1 MPGGLVAAQLDEQ
14 PLIIE
19 HDTREDGSQPLLP
32 SDGTS
37 TTVAKTE
44 RTPLPWKPLIVL
56 TALNAV
62 CPLAFE
68 LIYPFVNS

>member
-1 MPGGLVAAQLDEQ
+1 MPGGPVAAQLDEQ
-14 PLIIE
+14 PLIVE
-19 HDTREDGSQPLLP
+19 HDAREDVNEPNFVGDASA
-32 SDGTS
+32 
-37 TTVAKTE
+37 AKGK
-44 RTPLPWKPLIVL
+44 RTPTPWRSLLVL